1 MRLALEDTL
10 LGVDVPDL
18 DVVTRRRED
27 PLGGR
32 VELDVARFAT
42 VRALTPE
49 GFNVGEVLFAIVGP
63 GIVQELVVDASQGE
77 GAVLSDRGDE
87 RVVKGRPGRVEDGS
101 GMTPAKRE
109 QVRKLQTKG
118 VINFEQLSRR
128 RVSPLASERKRHS
141 PFR

>member
-10 LGVDVPDL
+10 LRVDVPDL

-42 VRALTPE
+42 VRALPPE
-49 GFNVGEVLFAIVGP
+49 RFNVGEVLFAIVGP

-77 GAVLSDRGDE
+77 RAVLSDRGDE
-87 RVVKGRPGRVEDGS
+87 RVVKRRPGRVEDGS
-101 GMTPAKRE
+101 GVTPAKRE
-109 QVRKLQTKG
+109 QVRELYTRAGRQFAQWSQPKK
-118 VINFEQLSRR
+118 
-128 RVSPLASERKRHS
+128 RVSSGERKRHS